1 MGYRPW
7 GHKESD
13 TTEVTK
19 HEFNSNSCIN
29 REIKCDRK
37 YHSNILER
45 LIVDYNRHGNEKH
58 KIRTVVILGRNDL
71 LIS

>member
-1 MGYRPW
+1 MGYSPC

-45 LIVDYNRHGNEKH
+45 LIVDYNRHKGLFCYYKCQFESVGK
-58 KIRTVVILGRNDL
+58 
-71 LIS
+71 